1 MSASKDKILRKEQRA
16 AGVVDKKEAAKA
28 EVAAKA
34 RKTNVRYSIIAVVVV
49 LLVAFVFIYNSALP
63 SRSLTAVTIGDE
75 DYSVAEMNYFYS
87 NTYQNFYTQYAQY
100 IQLGMMFD
108 TTTGIAD
115 QMYSDTQTWREYF
128 LEVSLDDM
136 KQIQVLCDQ
145 AEAAGFTTLPEDYQ
159 AQYDA
164 ACQSLENDW
173 AANGYT
179 SQAQFINMIYG
190 KGVDYDMVKNEMYR
204 AMLAS
209 AYADSIYNGYEY
221 SSEDLAAYY
230 DEHARELDF
239 VNYSYYFF
247 SDVEGEEAT
256 AEAKANEALAAID
269 GTDAETFHDYI
280 HENYDAEVYS
290 SVGQG
295 ANLSVTYSDWL
306 LDPARQSGD
315 ATAILA
321 ESGSWYVVMFEG
333 RDNNAYP
340 ARAFRHILINAVDE
354 DGDGSFSN
362 EEVSAAETRAHELLT
377 EWTDSGATEDG
388 FATMANLYSEDSGSN
403 TNGGLYED
411 VFKQQM
417 VAPVNDW
424 VFAES
429 TQPGDSAVVVYNEGG
444 NYTGAHVLYYV
455 GEGDMNYA
463 DSLADTALRTE
474 TFDNWCSELEA
485 ALTVTEGHMG
495 MAGKHY

>member
-28 EVAAKA
+28 EAAAKA
-34 RKTNVRYSIIAVVVV
+34 RKTTIRYSIIGVVVV
-49 LLVAFVFIYNSALP
+49 LLIAFVFFYNSDIL
-63 SRSLTAVTIGDE
+63 SRNLTAVTIGDE
-75 DYSVAEMNYFYS
+75 EYTVAEMNYFYS

-100 IQLGMMFD
+100 IQMGMMFD
-108 TTTGIAD
+108 TNTSIAD
-115 QMYSDTQTWREYF
+115 QMYTEDQTWRDYF

-136 KQIQVLCDQ
+136 KQIQVLCEQ
-145 AEAAGFTTLPEDYQ
+145 AEAAGFTELPVEYQ

-173 AANGYT
+173 AANGYS

-190 KGVDYDMVKNEMYR
+190 KGVDYEMVQNEMYR
-204 AMLAS
+204 ALLAS
-209 AYADSIYNGYEY
+209 AYANSVHDGYEY
-221 SSEDLAAYY
+221 TPAELTAYY
-230 DEHARELDF
+230 SEHARELDF
-239 VNYSYYFF
+239 VEYTYHFF
-247 SDVEGEEAT
+247 SDVEGETPT
-256 AEAKANEALAAID
+256 AEEKANELLAAVD
-269 GTDAETFHDYI
+269 GTDGETFAAYVE
-280 HENYDAEVYS
+280 ENFEAEAYS
-290 SVGQG
+290 TIGQG

-306 LDPARQSGD
+306 LDEAREPGD
-315 ATAILA
+315 TTAVLA

-333 RDNNAYP
+333 RDDNAYP
-340 ARAFRHILINAVDE
+340 ARAFRHILINAEDT
-354 DGDGSFSN
+354 DGDGTFSN
-362 EEVSAAETRAHELLT
+362 EEVSAAETRAHEIMA
-377 EWTDSGATEDG
+377 EWEESGATEDA
-388 FATMANLYSEDSGSN
+388 FAAMANLYSEDTGSN

-424 VFAES
+424 VFAET

-463 DSLADTALRTE
+463 DTLADASLRNE
-474 TFDNWCSELEA
+474 TFNAWCEELEA
-485 ALTVTEGHMG
+485 ALTVTEGNMN
-495 MAGKHY
+495 MAAKHY